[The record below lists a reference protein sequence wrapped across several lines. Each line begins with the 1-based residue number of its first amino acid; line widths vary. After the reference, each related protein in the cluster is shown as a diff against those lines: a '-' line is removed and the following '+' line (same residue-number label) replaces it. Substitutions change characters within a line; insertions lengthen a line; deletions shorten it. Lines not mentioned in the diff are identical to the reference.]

1 MMRRKFT
8 KSVLL
13 FSSMLVLGV
22 GGVAVADDDDHRGG
36 FFSKFIGSK
45 SIKRGVAPVNNPQ
58 YREECGACHFAYQP
72 GLLPARSWRRVM
84 AGLEEHFGE
93 NAELPK
99 EDARVLKDYLVK
111 NAAEH
116 SNYKR
121 SVKIMRTL
129 SSNDA
134 PLRTTDTPYITRKH
148 RGLSPRQVVDNPE
161 VVSISN
167 CDACHTQAVRGSF
180 SERGIDIPGFGRWED
195 D

>member
-22 GGVAVADDDDHRGG
+22 GGVAVADDDGDD
-36 FFSKFIGSK
+36 FFGKFPGYK
-45 SIKRGVAPVNNPQ
+45 SVKRGVAPVNNPQ

>member
-1 MMRRKFT
+1 MMKFKFT

-13 FSSMLVLGV
+13 FSSMLVLGA
-22 GGVAVADDDDHRGG
+22 GGAAVADDDGEN
-36 FFSKFIGSK
+36 FFGKFISYK
-45 SIKRGVAPVNNPQ
+45 SVKRGVAPVNNPQ

-93 NAELPK
+93 NAELPV
-99 EDARVLKDYLVK
+99 EDVRVLEDYLVK
-111 NAAEH
+111 NAADY
-116 SNYKR
+116 SNHKR

-180 SERGIDIPGFGRWED
+180 SERGIDIPGFGRWEHD
-195 D
+195 